1 MTRIRECRKVPFRTS
16 MKRTALSAAMAIA
29 LAVSLPFAAMQ
40 ARADEL
46 SDASALLRQKQHA
59 QALDKVNQFLA
70 AKPRDAQGRFLKGLI
85 LADQNKT
92 AEAIDIFTKLTQD
105 YPELPEPYNNLAVL
119 YATQGQYE
127 KARQSLE
134 MSIRTH
140 PSYATAYENLGDV
153 YAKLASQAYDKAL
166 QLDSSNNAAKSKLSM
181 VRELISGSSRG
192 GAAVAAAP
200 TRTTVAAATPATA
213 AQAAPVAPQ
222 VAASA
227 LVPAAPPAAKAAEPK
242 PAAKATEPAPAAKAV
257 AAPAPAPVDT
267 ASKGGNDDIVKAV
280 RAWASAWAEKDVKTY
295 LGHYA
300 KDFKTPNGES
310 RADWEKGRKQRIQAP
325 KKIEVSVDSPKV
337 TINGD
342 TATVTFRQHY
352 RSDSLKVSSTKTLVL
367 VQSGGRWLI
376 KQERT
381 GS

>member
-1 MTRIRECRKVPFRTS
+1 
-16 MKRTALSAAMAIA
+16 MKRATLSAAMTVALAIA
-29 LAVSLPFAAMQ
+29 LPFSAMQ

-70 AKPRDAQGRFLKGLI
+70 AKPRDARGRFLKGLI

-92 AEAIDIFTKLTQD
+92 AEAIDIFTRLTQD

-181 VRELISGSSRG
+181 VRELISGGTRPDTATASAPARTTTI
-192 GAAVAAAP
+192 AAATTPQAAAP
-200 TRTTVAAATPATA
+200 STPAAAP
-213 AQAAPVAPQ
+213 
-222 VAASA
+222 AAST
-227 LVPAAPPAAKAAEPK
+227 VVRPTDSKAAGK
-242 PAAKATEPAPAAKAV
+242 AAAPAPAAKSAP
-257 AAPAPAPVDT
+257 AAPAAPQV
-267 ASKGGNDDIVKAV
+267 ASARNGSDDVVKTV

-300 KDFKTPNGES
+300 KDFRTPNGES
-310 RADWEKGRKQRIQAP
+310 RADWEKGRRQRIQAP

-337 TINGD
+337 TVNGD

-352 RSDSLKVSSTKTLVL
+352 RSDSLKVSSVKTLVL
-367 VQSGGRWLI
+367 TQSGGKWLI

>member
-1 MTRIRECRKVPFRTS
+1 MMRPRARCKNSLRTLL
-16 MKRTALSAAMAIA
+16 TQAASATAIA
-29 LAVSLPFAAMQ
+29 LATAMPFAALP
-40 ARADEL
+40 AHADEL

-70 AKPRDAQGRFLKGLI
+70 SKPRDAQGRFLKGLI

-153 YAKLASQAYDKAL
+153 YAKLASQAYNKAL

-181 VRELISGSSRG
+181 VRELISGGTRG
-192 GAAVAAAP
+192 GAAVAAPSAP
-200 TRTTVAAATPATA
+200 SRPTVVAAATPPQAAPAAAPAAPATPATA
-213 AQAAPVAPQ
+213 AAARAPDPK
-222 VAASA
+222 A
-227 LVPAAPPAAKAAEPK
+227 AAKAA
-242 PAAKATEPAPAAKAV
+242 EPAPAAKAPATPSPATQEP
-257 AAPAPAPVDT
+257 AAK
-267 ASKGGNDDIVKAV
+267 SGNDEIIKTV
-280 RAWASAWAEKDVKTY
+280 RAWASAWADKDVKTY

-310 RADWEKGRKQRIQAP
+310 RADWEKGRRQRIQAP

-337 TINGD
+337 TVNGD
-342 TATVTFRQHY
+342 TATVTFRQRY

-367 VQSGGRWLI
+367 AQSGGKWMI

-381 GS
+381 RN